1 MHLESLS
8 SADQSRSENRWFQT
22 RALRDLLTLTS
33 DELAAL
39 DLSIELLERNAQ
51 GVEATELPRLREKI
65 LALVPRSKIARVE
78 TDHEALL
85 EAQGLTSVAS
95 IGSTK
100 PEGSD
105 VGELCLGS
113 RSGERPALPALLM
126 LRADV

>member
-1 MHLESLS
+1 ESLS

-51 GVEATELPRLREKI
+51 G
-65 LALVPRSKIARVE
+65 VE